1 MLKSFSLNK
10 KLIWG
15 FLLAGLVP
23 ASLITAVVV
32 NNVGTA
38 LTKEAENKL
47 VSIREAKAFQLEELY
62 ETMGGQVSALSQNKV
77 AVEALSKFKESFFT
91 YEKENAT
98 DLGVAKNKLRDFYT
112 SEFGAQ
118 YKNTNSGKGFSRL
131 GDTFGSLDNNAVLLQ
146 DAFISSNKS
155 EMGSKDELT
164 TLGNSSNYAKAHT
177 EFHSTFRTYLKKFG
191 YYDIF
196 IVDAKTGNIIYSV
209 YKELDFATNIKSGP
223 YSNSKIGE
231 AYTNALSAKDKD
243 SVFFTEIEK
252 YYPSYDAPAQFVS
265 APIYIGNEIAGVMIF
280 QIPVDKINRILTSK
294 KRWKEQGQGESGE
307 TYIISNDLTMRSVS
321 RFIVED
327 PNGFF
332 SVMSNIGMS
341 EDAINYMKSKQ
352 TSALA
357 AKIDTKGARSV
368 ASGKSGFD
376 VFPDYREVRVLSAY
390 RPLKIP
396 GLNWS
401 ILSEMDEDEALGS
414 LYHIQKLI
422 FALIAGSSIFILVF
436 SVFFSRRISISLIDL
451 AVNLQKGAEN
461 ILNTAGGMAKSSSE
475 LSAATQQQAASL
487 QETSSSIC
495 EISAMVDRSSQNA
508 VSTSSLASE
517 SQQRAED
524 GQRSVISVK
533 SRIESIHKN
542 NEALVINVEENNKDI
557 ESITQII
564 DDIAEK
570 TKVINDIVFQT
581 KLLSFN
587 ASVEA
592 ARAGE
597 HGQGFSVVAEEVGN
611 LAQMSG
617 KAASEITELLE
628 KSISQVHRTIK
639 NSKSK
644 MDVIISE
651 GQESVNLGIEEITL
665 CDTVLAKILTSFE
678 KVNSSVQEI
687 SSSSK
692 EQSNGVGEIT
702 QAIQE
707 LDTVTQQNT
716 AIAHET
722 SAKADELKGYSG
734 DLADIVTQVQNLV
747 FGNSKGSVP
756 EKMSDNLSVLNRSDE
771 DIEKAS

>member
-1 MLKSFSLNK
+1 MLNSFSLNK

-23 ASLITAVVV
+23 ATLITAVVID
-32 NNVGTA
+32 NVGTA
-38 LTKEAENKL
+38 LTKEAEYKL
-47 VSIREAKAFQLEELY
+47 VSIREGKAFQLEELY
-62 ETMGGQVSALSQNKV
+62 ETIGAQVSALSQNKISI
-77 AVEALSKFKESFFT
+77 EALDKFQTSFLV
-91 YEKENAT
+91 YEKENITA
-98 DLGVAKNKLRDFYT
+98 LGTAKNRLEKFYLN
-112 SEFGAQ
+112 EFGTQ
-118 YKNTNSGKGFSRL
+118 YKDSNAGNEFSRL
-131 GDTFGSLDNNAVLLQ
+131 NDTFGSLNNNAILLQ
-146 DAFISSNKS
+146 DSFISSSNS
-155 EMGSKDELT
+155 AMGSKDELI
-164 TLGNSSNYAKAHT
+164 TLPGNTSYGKVHT
-177 EFHSTFRTYLKKFG
+177 EFHTTFRTYLKKFG

-196 IVDAKTGNIIYSV
+196 IVDAKSGNIVYSV
-209 YKELDFATNIKSGP
+209 YKELDFATNIKNGAFSG
-223 YSNSKIGE
+223 SKIGE
-231 AYTNALSAKDKD
+231 AFKSALSASSKDD
-243 SVFFTEIEK
+243 VFFTEMAK

-265 APIYIGNEIAGVMIF
+265 APIYTGNDISGVMIF
-280 QIPVDKINRILTSK
+280 QIPVGKINRILTSK
-294 KRWKEQGQGESGE
+294 RKWKEQGQGESGE
-307 TYIISNDLTMRSVS
+307 TYIISSDMTMRSIS

-327 PNGFF
+327 SNGFF
-332 SVMSNIGMS
+332 NTMKNIGMNS
-341 EDAINYMKSKQ
+341 EAINYMKSKE
-352 TSALA
+352 TSALVG
-357 AKIDTKGARSV
+357 KIETKGAKSV
-368 ASGKSGFD
+368 VSGVSGFD
-376 VFPDYREVRVLSAY
+376 VFPDYRDVRVLSAY

-396 GLNWS
+396 GLSWS

-414 LYHIQKLI
+414 LHHIKKVI
-422 FALIAGSSIFILVF
+422 FALIGGSTIFIFVF
-436 SVFFSRRISISLIDL
+436 AVFFSKRISASLIEL
-451 AVNLQKGAEN
+451 AVNLQRGAEN
-461 ILNTAGGMAKSSSE
+461 ILNTASGMARSSSE

-495 EISAMVDRSSQNA
+495 EISAMVDKSSENA

-517 SQQRAED
+517 SQKRAED
-524 GQRSVISVK
+524 GQRSVINVK

-542 NEALVINVEENNKDI
+542 NEALVINVEENNRDI
-557 ESITQII
+557 ESITKII

-628 KSISQVHRTIK
+628 QSISQVHRTIK
-639 NSKSK
+639 NSKAK
-644 MDVIISE
+644 MEVIINE
-651 GQESVNLGIEEITL
+651 GKESVNQGIEEISL
-665 CDTVLAKILTSFE
+665 CDTVLSKILTSFE

-687 SSSSK
+687 SLSSK

-722 SAKADELKGYSG
+722 STKADELKGYSG
-734 DLADIVTQVQNLV
+734 DLADIVTQVQLLV
-747 FGNSKGSVP
+747 FGNSKV
-756 EKMSDNLSVLNRSDE
+756 
-771 DIEKAS
+771 ASNTLVSLDTAKDDFKDVN